1 VSRPIRIGILDSGV
15 HATHP
20 HIGGIA
26 EGIHVT
32 GDGLDAN
39 YEDRL
44 GHGTAVASLIHHL
57 NPAAELVVVK
67 VFETR
72 LATSLPIILR
82 AIDWC
87 LEHEIDVINLS
98 LGTLNPA
105 HRTAFAEAVEKVRHA
120 GSVIVSA
127 LEIHGE
133 PALPGVLQDVIGV
146 LPADAGDNDG
156 CWTCERHG
164 KTAYVAP
171 PYPRDIPGV
180 SRERNLRG
188 VSFAVARISAMVA
201 DARNRHHDECNWRDS
216 ILSAGCETAL
226 S

>member
-1 VSRPIRIGILDSGV
+1 MKTGSG
-15 HATHP
+15 
-20 HIGGIA
+20 
-26 EGIHVT
+26 T
-32 GDGLDAN
+32 GP
-39 YEDRL
+39 R
-44 GHGTAVASLIHHL
+44 VASLIHHL

-127 LEIHGE
+127 LEIDGE

-146 LPADAGDNDG
+146 LPADAGDKEG
-156 CWTCERHG
+156 YWACERHG
-164 KTAYVAP
+164 RRP
-171 PYPRDIPGV
+171 MSPRPIARHTRRGPRTQSAG
-180 SRERNLRG
+180 RQLRG
-188 VSFAVARISAMVA
+188 GT
-201 DARNRHHDECNWRDS
+201 N
-216 ILSAGCETAL
+216 LSHGG
-226 S
+226 